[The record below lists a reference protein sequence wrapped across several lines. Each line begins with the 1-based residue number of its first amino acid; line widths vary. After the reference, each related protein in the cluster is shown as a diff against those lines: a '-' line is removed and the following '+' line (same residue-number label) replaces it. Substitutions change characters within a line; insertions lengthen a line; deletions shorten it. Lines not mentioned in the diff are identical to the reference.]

1 MKCKIMVQFCHLC
14 TLLFFL
20 HYNVNRLRHV
30 TNMEAAKLT
39 DLNIRNEY
47 KDKREL

>member
-1 MKCKIMVQFCHLC
+1 MKSKIMVQFCHLC

-20 HYNVNRLRHV
+20 HYNAKRLRHV
-30 TNMEAAKLT
+30 TNMEVAKLT
-39 DLNIRNEY
+39 VFNIRNEY